1 MADEEKVNEKDSNEL
16 LNIILMVLG
25 ILFVILGVMQ
35 ILPYFGVDSVPEWLV
50 TLLSGSEGAR
60 ALIGQAGLVTTVL
73 GVWCFIAGVGLMR
86 EQEWAW
92 GIGLVVLSLMFVNS
106 IGALIGWISVPA
118 TFEVGNFTTWITLLG
133 LIVSVLGFLW
143 LIFTKKIYK

>member
-1 MADEEKVNEKDSNEL
+1 MTDEEKVNERDSNEL

-25 ILFVILGVMQ
+25 ALFVTLGVIQ
-35 ILPYFGVDSVPEWLV
+35 ILPYFGIDPPGWLG
-50 TLLSGSEGAR
+50 TILSESEGAM

-86 EQEWAW
+86 EEEWAW

-106 IGALIGWISVPA
+106 IGSFISWVTVPGA
-118 TFEVGNFTTWITLLG
+118 FDVADFTTWITLLG

-143 LIFTKKIYK
+143 LIFTKTIYK

>member
-1 MADEEKVNEKDSNEL
+1 MADEEKVNERDSNEL

-25 ILFVILGVMQ
+25 ALFVILGVTQ
-35 ILPYFGVDSVPEWLV
+35 ILPYFGVVLPGWLGDV
-50 TLLSGSEGAR
+50 ISGSEGAM

-73 GVWCFIAGVGLMR
+73 GVWCFIAGIGLMR

-106 IGALIGWISVPA
+106 IGALIGWISIPA
-118 TFEVGNFTTWITLLG
+118 TFEFGNFTT
-133 LIVSVLGFLW
+133 
-143 LIFTKKIYK
+143 

>member
-1 MADEEKVNEKDSNEL
+1 MTEEENVDERDSNEL

-25 ILFVILGVMQ
+25 ALFIILGVLQ
-35 ILPYFGVDSVPEWLV
+35 ILPYFGVDSVPVWLV
-50 TLLSGSEGAR
+50 DIISGSEGAR
-60 ALIGQAGLVTTVL
+60 ALIGQAGLTTTIL
-73 GVWCFIAGVGLMR
+73 GVWCFIAGIGLMR

-92 GIGLVVLSLMFVNS
+92 GIGLVVLSLMGVNS

-118 TFEVGNFTTWITLLG
+118 TFEVANFTTWITLLG